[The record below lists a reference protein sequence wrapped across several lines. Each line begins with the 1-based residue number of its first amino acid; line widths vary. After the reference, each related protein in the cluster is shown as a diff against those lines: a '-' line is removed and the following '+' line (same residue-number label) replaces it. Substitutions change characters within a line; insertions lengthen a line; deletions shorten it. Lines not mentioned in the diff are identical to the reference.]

1 MSRLHNMKH
10 VDEHACHVLRRLV
23 KEHIL
28 KLKKGIQS
36 SLESRLKAS
45 FYAGLTADGK
55 TIFSIQTLFLLI
67 NSYQLYF

>member
-1 MSRLHNMKH
+1 MSRSHHMKH

-36 SLESRLKAS
+36 SANLLESRLKAS

-55 TIFSIQTLFLLI
+55 TIFQFK
-67 NSYQLYF
+67 LYFY